1 MSVSHSW
8 FRISVA
14 RLSVLV
20 IFLALAIVPV
30 LTFAMVAISDLVSI
44 GSVRFVNVGRTVVFC
59 FSVDSCCCFA
69 FSAII
74 GSIFRANCDLFVC
87 LVDAGLNVR

>member
-1 MSVSHSW
+1 MTFWIVSG
-8 FRISVA
+8 VA
-14 RLSVLV
+14 VLV
-20 IFLALAIVPV
+20 IFLTLAIVPV

-44 GSVRFVNVGRTVVFC
+44 GSEDFVNVDKPSFGEYFAPALERFA
-59 FSVDSCCCFA
+59 FA

>member
-1 MSVSHSW
+1 MV
-8 FRISVA
+8 ISPAFSFWIISGVA
-14 RLSVLV
+14 VLI

-30 LTFAMVAISDLVSI
+30 LTLAMVAISDLVLI
-44 GSVRFVNVGRTVVFC
+44 GSEDFVNVDKVVFL
-59 FSVDSCCCFA
+59 SCSLAFA